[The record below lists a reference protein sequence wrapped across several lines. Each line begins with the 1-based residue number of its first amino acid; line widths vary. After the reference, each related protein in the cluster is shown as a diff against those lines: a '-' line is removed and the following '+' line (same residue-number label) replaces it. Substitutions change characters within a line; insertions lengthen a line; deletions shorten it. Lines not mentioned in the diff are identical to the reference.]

1 MRLHSL
7 SFWYWYRY
15 STFFVWW
22 ACTWGVQTS
31 SLSEISKKIMVF
43 NAEKWRNTKRPAG
56 LPFSNHARHG
66 DCLESHDFCSD
77 TSVFSGWHGPSHVM
91 CSWKEKILDIFIFW
105 PFWTRLLQTLLA
117 RRAGVNTNLPGTPE
131 QVGIFETSRQAFQ
144 SDRLSD
150 FPNWKD
156 DGCGMLKVFHTPT
169 CLVVCRSRHL
179 SHPTKSTGW

>member
-1 MRLHSL
+1 
-7 SFWYWYRY
+7 
-15 STFFVWW
+15 
-22 ACTWGVQTS
+22 
-31 SLSEISKKIMVF
+31 MVF

-56 LPFSNHARHG
+56 LPFSNHARLG

-77 TSVFSGWHGPSHVM
+77 TSVFSWWHGPSHVM
-91 CSWKEKILDIFIFW
+91 CSWKEKILDIFMFW

-117 RRAGVNTNLPGTPE
+117 WRAGVNTNLPGTPE

-156 DGCGMLKVFHTPT
+156 DGCGMLKVFYTPT
-169 CLVVCRSRHL
+169 CLVVCRNRHL
-179 SHPTKSTGW
+179 SHPTKSTAWLMKCRARRWYYTPKN